1 MSKIRIFI
9 GVNDMGLDYNE
20 ANLSN
25 SNLILLLLHSN
36 ANCDMFIQNT
46 RQAV

>member
-1 MSKIRIFI
+1 
-9 GVNDMGLDYNE
+9 MGLDYNE

-46 RQAV
+46 RQAVWGIYSNLNLTL